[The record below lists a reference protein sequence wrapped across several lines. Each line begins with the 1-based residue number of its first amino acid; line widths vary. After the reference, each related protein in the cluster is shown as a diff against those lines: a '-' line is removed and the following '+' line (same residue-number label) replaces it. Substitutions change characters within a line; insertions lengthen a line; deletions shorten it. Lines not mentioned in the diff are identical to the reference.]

1 MTRATV
7 SASPFLPG
15 WMWLIPLALIVCLF
29 EVLQPGPGNP
39 AESIVWYSVLMI
51 IGAAAL
57 TRVCRIDK
65 QFDLF
70 EPLHLT
76 FALFLVFYPVRA
88 LLAVWLD
95 DAWFDPAQAPIW
107 RALSASVL
115 GFVSFA
121 IGYKF
126 CPRKSAVRRRIWL
139 DRSWNPERAQVAS
152 LALLVLGIAGFMATR
167 CLGGSFVYFLL
178 VDPDIKGPQEMT
190 AWFYYLF
197 WSCLLLQVGALVQL
211 GAWFSTGRR
220 ALWTALYCILA
231 LLSGFLLERLF
242 TVFCLMTLTLSWHYK
257 KSRIKGFQVAFLSIL
272 VLVYLGVAGFYRE
285 WISPAGNNL
294 EQTGALV
301 ELAGQQDEL
310 VLRYV
315 VANLQELS
323 NVSDVISMTPAE
335 LPYQFGWTFT
345 PVIFKPIP
353 RALMPAKP
361 LSASGLFTQQVTPG
375 NYDSGFTTAIG
386 AWGEWYL
393 NFSWPGLILGFALTG
408 ALSSAA
414 YRAMRATTEFG
425 RVMLYASFVVVL
437 FTWLRSDFNSAV
449 TDGLYYFIP
458 AIAALAYVTQ
468 DGRRS
473 LNYSGSPG
481 RSAPFLENPAK

>member
-1 MTRATV
+1 MTRAAV
-7 SASPFLPG
+7 SESPFLPG
-15 WMWLIPLALIVCLF
+15 WVWLIPLALIVCLF

-39 AESIVWYSVLMI
+39 AASIAWYSVLMI
-51 IGAAAL
+51 IGTAAL
-57 TRVCRIDK
+57 TRVCRIEK

-76 FALFLVFYPVRA
+76 FALFVIFYPLRA

-95 DAWFDPAQAPIW
+95 DTWFDPAQAAIW
-107 RALSASVL
+107 RGLSASVL

-121 IGYKF
+121 IGYKIGAG
-126 CPRKSAVRRRIWL
+126 RSAVRRRIWL
-139 DRSWNPERAQVAS
+139 DRSWNPERAHAAS
-152 LALLVLGIAGFMATR
+152 LALLFLGIAGFAAMR
-167 CLGGSFVYFLL
+167 FLSGSFVYFLL

-220 ALWTALYCILA
+220 VLWTSLYCILA

-257 KSRIKGFQVAFLSIL
+257 RSRIKGFQVAFLSIL
-272 VLVYLGVAGFYRE
+272 VLVYLGIAGFYRE
-285 WISPAGNNL
+285 WISPGNNL

-301 ELAGQQDEL
+301 ELAGQQDTL

-323 NVSDVISMTPAE
+323 NLSDVISMTPAE
-335 LPYQFGWTFT
+335 LPYQFGRTFT

-361 LSASGLFTQQVTPG
+361 LSASGLFTRQVTPE

-425 RVMLYASFVVVL
+425 RVLLYASFVVVL

-458 AIAALAYVTQ
+458 AIGALAYVTH
-468 DGRRS
+468 DGRRAPTFS
-473 LNYSGSPG
+473 AVPG
-481 RSAPFLENPAK
+481 GRGPLLENTIK